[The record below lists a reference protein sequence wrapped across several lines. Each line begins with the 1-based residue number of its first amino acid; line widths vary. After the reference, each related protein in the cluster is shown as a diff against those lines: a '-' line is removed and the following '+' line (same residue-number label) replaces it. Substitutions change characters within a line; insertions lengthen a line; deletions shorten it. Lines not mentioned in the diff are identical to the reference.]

1 MTITAPILPPAA
13 PLGIFTRSRSRT
25 WLGPVTRRRFLRGT
39 AGGAVL
45 LGLTACSDSGPASG
59 TGTASPTPLATR
71 VVSLGQS
78 IDADALI
85 ALGITPVA
93 MSAAFRQESGFHPWT
108 AAALGSRVV
117 ELVRDTDGGGLP
129 FEQVAALKPDLIVA
143 TTYNTTN
150 NDYDT
155 DRPRLEQIAKVL
167 GPTSTT
173 QRDTWQQST
182 IRVGEAVGLG
192 NEARRLVEDTEAK
205 LTAVRDAH
213 PDWESKT
220 YTNGPVAA
228 PGEVYTISSAQDTSA
243 IVLGQLGLVLSPKV
257 TTLSSPYPGR
267 AQISLEQL
275 NVLDADA
282 VMLTYFTEE
291 SRTALEG
298 NPLFQQL
305 PAVQRGAY
313 FPLATEVGVGLAYP
327 SVLSIPYVLDRIVPQ
342 LTQAL
347 NAR

>member
-1 MTITAPILPPAA
+1 M
-13 PLGIFTRSRSRT
+13 
-25 WLGPVTRRRFLRGT
+25 
-39 AGGAVL
+39 L
-45 LGLTACSDSGPASG
+45 LGLTACSDSGPAGGG

-71 VVSLGQS
+71 VVVLGQS

-93 MSAAFRQESGFHPWT
+93 MSAAFNQESGLYPWT
-108 AAALGSRVV
+108 AAALGSRRV
-117 ELVRDTDGGGLP
+117 ELVKDTDGLP
-129 FEQVAALKPDLIVA
+129 FEQVAALKPDLIAA

-182 IRVGEAVGLG
+182 IRVGEAVGLA

-213 PDWESKT
+213 PDWEGKT
-220 YTNGPVAA
+220 YTNGPVTG
-228 PGEVYTISSAQDTSA
+228 PGEVWTISAPQDTSA

-257 TTLSSPYPGR
+257 TTLSSQYPGF
-267 AQISLEQL
+267 AQVSLEQL
-275 NVLDADA
+275 NVLDADV
-282 VMLTYFTEE
+282 VMLSYHSEE
-291 SRTALEG
+291 FSPALED

-313 FPLATEVGVGLAYP
+313 IHVAGDVSTGLAYP
-327 SVLSIPYVLDRIVPQ
+327 SVLSIPYVLDWITPR

-347 NAR
+347 NAQ

>member
-1 MTITAPILPPAA
+1 VTITAPIRAPAA
-13 PLGIFTRSRSRT
+13 PLGVLTRSRSRT
-25 WLGPVTRRRFLRGT
+25 RLGPVTRRRFLRGT
-39 AGGAVL
+39 VGGAML
-45 LGLTACSDSGPASG
+45 LGLTACSDSGPAGGG
-59 TGTASPTPLATR
+59 TGTANPTPLATR
-71 VVSLGQS
+71 VVALGQS
-78 IDADALI
+78 VDVDALI
-85 ALGITPVA
+85 ALGITPLG
-93 MSAAFRQESGFHPWT
+93 MSAAFNQESGIHPWT
-108 AAALGSRVV
+108 AAALGSRPV
-117 ELVRDTDGGGLP
+117 ELVRDTDGLP

-155 DRPRLEQIAKVL
+155 DRPRLERIAKVI
-167 GPTSTT
+167 GPTTIA

-182 IRVGEAVGLG
+182 IRVGEAVGLAT
-192 NEARRLVEDTEAK
+192 EARRLVEDTEAK

-213 PDWESKT
+213 PEWEGKT
-220 YTNGPVAA
+220 YTNGPVTGPA
-228 PGEVYTISSAQDTSA
+228 EVWTISSPQDTSA

-275 NVLDADA
+275 NVLEADV
-282 VMLTYFTEE
+282 VMLSYHSEE
-291 SRTALEG
+291 SSPALED

-313 FPLATEVGVGLAYP
+313 IHLAGDVSTGLAYP
-327 SVLSIPYVLDRIVPQ
+327 SVLSIPYVLDWITPR